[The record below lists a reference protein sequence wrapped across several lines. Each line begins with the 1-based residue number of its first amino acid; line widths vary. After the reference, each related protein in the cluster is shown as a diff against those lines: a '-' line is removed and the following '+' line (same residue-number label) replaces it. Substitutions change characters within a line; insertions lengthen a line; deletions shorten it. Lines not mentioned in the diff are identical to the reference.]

1 MDTQEL
7 QRIKNK
13 YDIIGNDPELNR
25 AIEMAVAV
33 APTDLTVLVTGES
46 GVGKDNIPKII
57 HQNSL
62 RKNAK
67 YFAVNCGAIP
77 EGTIDSEL
85 FGHEKGSFTGAIE
98 ARKGYFEEADGG
110 TLFLDEVGEL
120 PLSSQAKL
128 LRVLQS
134 GEYIRVGS
142 SKVGKTD
149 VRVIAATNVDLYYAV
164 SQGKFRE
171 DLYYR
176 LNAIQIPMP
185 ALRDRKSD
193 IYLLFRK
200 FTSDF
205 SEKYGIRKVG
215 LTHDAIEMLTNY
227 RWPGNIRQLKNIAE
241 TISALE
247 SGRITPGSDRCEINA
262 ETLQRYIPKENG
274 NTLPVRYGSKEAIS
288 DSDKQDIYRA
298 LYALNMEVSNLKKIL
313 ELNGLTHGDRHAGQ
327 ESRALPSAPVTVTP
341 DSYVSKPDETW
352 QHTRDLDID
361 IQEPTVHVGSVVS
374 GDSMAHSQDYV
385 NSKEVAFQNAAENFS
400 ISQAN
405 QDLIRKALEKHG
417 GNRKKAAEEL
427 GISERTLYRKL
438 PPEFRNKKTE
448 E

>member
-1 MDTQEL
+1 MDTQDL
-7 QRIKNK
+7 QKLKNK
-13 YDIIGNDPELNR
+13 YDIIGNDPALNR
-25 AIEMAVAV
+25 ALEMAVAV

-57 HQNSL
+57 HQFSR

-142 SKVGKTD
+142 SKVSKTD
-149 VRVIAATNVDLYYAV
+149 VRVIAATNVNLMYAV
-164 SQGKFRE
+164 SQGKFRA

-176 LNAIQIPMP
+176 LNAIQITMP
-185 ALRDRKSD
+185 ALRDRKED

-205 SEKYGIRKVG
+205 SERYGMSKIT
-215 LTHDAIEMLTNY
+215 LTHDAIELLTKY
-227 RWPGNIRQLKNIAE
+227 RWPGNIRQLQNVAN
-241 TISALE
+241 TVSALE
-247 SGRITPGSDRCEINA
+247 GQRLTPGITRCEVDAGTLASYLPKDETESMPVQYKREGSTINDD
-262 ETLQRYIPKENG
+262 E
-274 NTLPVRYGSKEAIS
+274 
-288 DSDKQDIYRA
+288 KQEIYKA
-298 LYALNMEVSNLKKIL
+298 LYALNAEVNKLKAIVASGNFRQAA
-313 ELNGLTHGDRHAGQ
+313 EPAHDDRK
-327 ESRALPSAPVTVTP
+327 SLAPP
-341 DSYVSKPDETW
+341 AYDMGGSYVSKPEPDW
-352 QHTRDLDID
+352 AADNQDVD
-361 IQEPTVHVGSVVS
+361 IQDHREEVKEAEKLDNCSIEQ
-374 GDSMAHSQDYV
+374 AYQDM
-385 NSKEVAFQNAAENFS
+385 
-400 ISQAN
+400 IH
-405 QDLIRKALEKHG
+405 KALEKYN
-417 GNRKKAAEEL
+417 GNRKKAAKEL
-427 GISERTLYRKL
+427 GISERTLYRKISRDGKDAKAG
-438 PPEFRNKKTE
+438 E
-448 E
+448 

>member
-1 MDTQEL
+1 MDAQEL
-7 QRIKNK
+7 QRLKNK
-13 YDIIGNDPELNR
+13 YDIIGNDAALNR
-25 AIEMAVAV
+25 ALEMAVAV

-57 HQNSL
+57 HQFGR

-110 TLFLDEVGEL
+110 TLFLDEIGEL
-120 PLSSQAKL
+120 PLPSQAKL

-142 SKVGKTD
+142 SKVSKTD
-149 VRVIAATNVDLYYAV
+149 VRVIAATNVNLLYAV

-176 LNAIQIPMP
+176 LNAIQISMP
-185 ALRDRKSD
+185 ALRERKAD

-205 SEKYGIRKVG
+205 SEKYGMSKVT
-215 LTHDAIEMLTNY
+215 LTHDAIELLTNY
-227 RWPGNIRQLKNIAE
+227 RWPGNIRQLKNVAE
-241 TISALE
+241 TVSALE
-247 SGRITPGSDRCEINA
+247 GQRLAPGMGKCEVNAATLSEYLPKDDINA
-262 ETLQRYIPKENG
+262 IPVMYQRNS
-274 NTLPVRYGSKEAIS
+274 GSAMS
-288 DSDKQDIYRA
+288 DDEKQEIYKA
-298 LYALNMEVSNLKKIL
+298 LYGLNAEVNKLKAIIASGNFGNANAPQPAEAAPRTL
-313 ELNGLTHGDRHAGQ
+313 APSYEQGDA
-327 ESRALPSAPVTVTP
+327 
-341 DSYVSKPDETW
+341 YVSKPVNDWSAPEN
-352 QHTRDLDID
+352 DVD
-361 IQEPTVHVGSVVS
+361 IQEPAHHSEAHVEPESS
-374 GDSMAHSQDYV
+374 SD
-385 NSKEVAFQNAAENFS
+385 NLS
-400 ISQAN
+400 ISQKS
-405 QDLIRKALEKHG
+405 QDLIRKALEKYN

-438 PPEFRNKKTE
+438 PPEFRGNKKE
-448 E
+448 D

>member
-1 MDTQEL
+1 MDTQDL
-7 QRIKNK
+7 QKLKNK
-13 YDIIGNDPELNR
+13 YDIIGNDPALNR
-25 AIEMAVAV
+25 ALEMAVAV

-57 HQNSL
+57 HQFSR

-142 SKVGKTD
+142 SKVSKTD
-149 VRVIAATNVDLYYAV
+149 VRVIAATNVNLMYAV
-164 SQGKFRE
+164 SQGKFRA

-176 LNAIQIPMP
+176 LNAIQITMP
-185 ALRDRKSD
+185 ALRDRKED

-205 SEKYGIRKVG
+205 SEKYGMSKIT
-215 LTHDAIEMLTNY
+215 LTHDAIELLTKY
-227 RWPGNIRQLKNIAE
+227 RWPGNIRQLQNVAN
-241 TISALE
+241 TVSALE
-247 SGRITPGSDRCEINA
+247 GQRLAPGLTRCEVDAGTLASYLPKDEAESMPVQYKRDGSTINDD
-262 ETLQRYIPKENG
+262 E
-274 NTLPVRYGSKEAIS
+274 
-288 DSDKQDIYRA
+288 KQEIYKA
-298 LYALNMEVSNLKKIL
+298 LYALNAEVNKLKAIVASGNFRQAAEPVHDDMKTL
-313 ELNGLTHGDRHAGQ
+313 
-327 ESRALPSAPVTVTP
+327 APP
-341 DSYVSKPDETW
+341 AYDMGGSYVSKPEPDW
-352 QHTRDLDID
+352 AADNQDVD
-361 IQEPTVHVGSVVS
+361 IQDHREEVKEAEKLDNCSIEQ
-374 GDSMAHSQDYV
+374 AYQDM
-385 NSKEVAFQNAAENFS
+385 
-400 ISQAN
+400 IH
-405 QDLIRKALEKHG
+405 KALEKYN
-417 GNRKKAAEEL
+417 GNRKKAAKEL
-427 GISERTLYRKL
+427 GISERTLYRKISRDGKDAKAG
-438 PPEFRNKKTE
+438 E
-448 E
+448 

>member
-1 MDTQEL
+1 MDAQEL

-13 YDIIGNDPELNR
+13 YDIIGNDPALNR
-25 AIEMAVAV
+25 ALEIAVAV
-33 APTDLTVLVTGES
+33 APTDLTALITGES
-46 GVGKDNIPKII
+46 GVGKDVIPKII
-57 HQNSL
+57 HQFSR

-110 TLFLDEVGEL
+110 TLFLDEIGEL
-120 PLSSQAKL
+120 PLPSQAKL

-142 SKVGKTD
+142 SKVSKTD
-149 VRVIAATNVDLYYAV
+149 VRVIAATNVNLLHAV

-176 LNAIQIPMP
+176 LNAIQISMP
-185 ALRDRKSD
+185 ALRERKED

-205 SEKYGIRKVG
+205 SEKYNISKIT
-215 LTHDAIEMLTNY
+215 LTHDAIELLTGY

-241 TISALE
+241 TVSALE
-247 SGRITPGSDRCEINA
+247 GQSLTPGMGRCEVNA
-262 ETLQRYIPKENG
+262 ETLSGYLPKDDANFIPVKYQNNG
-274 NTLPVRYGSKEAIS
+274 DSIS
-288 DSDKQDIYRA
+288 NDEKQEIYKA
-298 LYALNMEVSNLKKIL
+298 LYGLNAEVNRLKSIIASGAYPSQSEGHISEQPKVL
-313 ELNGLTHGDRHAGQ
+313 
-327 ESRALPSAPVTVTP
+327 SAPKNDTGDSYLTRPDAEWEKTHDDVDVQDTFVSQPEPHTYEQHQEP
-341 DSYVSKPDETW
+341 DS
-352 QHTRDLDID
+352 
-361 IQEPTVHVGSVVS
+361 
-374 GDSMAHSQDYV
+374 
-385 NSKEVAFQNAAENFS
+385 FS
-400 ISQAN
+400 IARTS
-405 QDLIRKALEKHG
+405 QDLIRKALEKYN

-438 PPEFRNKKTE
+438 PPEYRNLKKE
-448 E
+448 D

>member
-1 MDTQEL
+1 MDTQDL
-7 QRIKNK
+7 QKLKNK
-13 YDIIGNDPELNR
+13 YDIIGNDPALNR
-25 AIEMAVAV
+25 ALEMAVAV

-57 HQNSL
+57 HQFSR

-142 SKVGKTD
+142 SKVSKTD
-149 VRVIAATNVDLYYAV
+149 VRVIAATNVDLMYAV
-164 SQGKFRE
+164 SQGKFRA

-176 LNAIQIPMP
+176 LNAIQITMP
-185 ALRDRKSD
+185 ALRDRKED

-205 SEKYGIRKVG
+205 SEKYGMSKIT
-215 LTHDAIEMLTNY
+215 LTHDAIELLTKY
-227 RWPGNIRQLKNIAE
+227 RWPGNIRQLQNVAN
-241 TISALE
+241 TVSALE
-247 SGRITPGSDRCEINA
+247 GQRLTPGLTRCEVDAGTLASYLPKDETESMPVQYKREGSTINDD
-262 ETLQRYIPKENG
+262 E
-274 NTLPVRYGSKEAIS
+274 
-288 DSDKQDIYRA
+288 KQEIYKA
-298 LYALNMEVSNLKKIL
+298 LYALNAEVNKLKAIVASGNFRQAA
-313 ELNGLTHGDRHAGQ
+313 EPVPDDRK
-327 ESRALPSAPVTVTP
+327 SLAPP
-341 DSYVSKPDETW
+341 AYDMGGSYVSKPEPDW
-352 QHTRDLDID
+352 AADNQDVD
-361 IQEPTVHVGSVVS
+361 IQDHREDVKEAEKLDNCSIEQ
-374 GDSMAHSQDYV
+374 AYQDM
-385 NSKEVAFQNAAENFS
+385 
-400 ISQAN
+400 IH
-405 QDLIRKALEKHG
+405 KALEKYN
-417 GNRKKAAEEL
+417 GNRKKAAKEL
-427 GISERTLYRKL
+427 GISERTLYRKISRDGKDAKAG
-438 PPEFRNKKTE
+438 E
-448 E
+448 

>member
-1 MDTQEL
+1 MDTQDL
-7 QRIKNK
+7 QKLKNK
-13 YDIIGNDPELNR
+13 YDIIGNDPALNR
-25 AIEMAVAV
+25 ALEMAVAV

-57 HQNSL
+57 HQFSR

-142 SKVGKTD
+142 SKVSKTD
-149 VRVIAATNVDLYYAV
+149 VRVIAATNVNLMYAV
-164 SQGKFRE
+164 SQGKFRA

-176 LNAIQIPMP
+176 LNAIQITMP
-185 ALRDRKSD
+185 ALRDRKED

-205 SEKYGIRKVG
+205 SEKYGMSKIT
-215 LTHDAIEMLTNY
+215 LTHDAIELLTKY
-227 RWPGNIRQLKNIAE
+227 RWPGNIRQLQNVAN
-241 TISALE
+241 TVSALE
-247 SGRITPGSDRCEINA
+247 GQRLTPGLTRCEIDA
-262 ETLQRYIPKENG
+262 ATLSSYLPKEDAESM
-274 NTLPVRYGSKEAIS
+274 PVQYKREGSTINDDE
-288 DSDKQDIYRA
+288 KQEIYKA
-298 LYALNMEVSNLKKIL
+298 LYALNAEVNKLKAIVASGNFRQAA
-313 ELNGLTHGDRHAGQ
+313 EPVHDDRKT
-327 ESRALPSAPVTVTP
+327 LAPPTY
-341 DSYVSKPDETW
+341 DMGGSYVSKP
-352 QHTRDLDID
+352 
-361 IQEPTVHVGSVVS
+361 EP
-374 GDSMAHSQDYV
+374 DW
-385 NSKEVAFQNAAENFS
+385 AAD
-400 ISQAN
+400 N
-405 QDLIRKALEKHG
+405 QDVDVQDHREDVKEAEKLDNCSIEQAYQDMIHKALEKYN
-417 GNRKKAAEEL
+417 GNRKKAAKEL
-427 GISERTLYRKL
+427 GISERTLYRKISKDGKDAKAG
-438 PPEFRNKKTE
+438 E
-448 E
+448 

>member
-1 MDTQEL
+1 MDTQDL
-7 QRIKNK
+7 QKLKNK
-13 YDIIGNDPELNR
+13 YDIIGNDPALNR
-25 AIEMAVAV
+25 ALEMAVAV

-57 HQNSL
+57 HQFSR

-142 SKVGKTD
+142 SKVSKTD
-149 VRVIAATNVDLYYAV
+149 VRVIAATNVNLMYAV
-164 SQGKFRE
+164 SQGKFRA

-176 LNAIQIPMP
+176 LNAIQITMP
-185 ALRDRKSD
+185 ALRDRKED

-205 SEKYGIRKVG
+205 SEKYGMSKIT
-215 LTHDAIEMLTNY
+215 LTHDAIELLTKY
-227 RWPGNIRQLKNIAE
+227 RWPGNIRQLQNVAN
-241 TISALE
+241 TVSALE
-247 SGRITPGSDRCEINA
+247 GQRLAPGLTRCEIDA
-262 ETLQRYIPKENG
+262 STLASYLPKEDAESM
-274 NTLPVRYGSKEAIS
+274 PVQYKREGSTINDDE
-288 DSDKQDIYRA
+288 KQEIYKA
-298 LYALNMEVSNLKKIL
+298 LYALNAEVNKLKAIVASGNFRQAA
-313 ELNGLTHGDRHAGQ
+313 ESVHDDRKT
-327 ESRALPSAPVTVTP
+327 LAPP
-341 DSYVSKPDETW
+341 AYDMGGSYVSKPEPDW
-352 QHTRDLDID
+352 AADNQDVD
-361 IQEPTVHVGSVVS
+361 IQDHREEVKEAEKLDNCSIEQ
-374 GDSMAHSQDYV
+374 AYQDM
-385 NSKEVAFQNAAENFS
+385 
-400 ISQAN
+400 IH
-405 QDLIRKALEKHG
+405 KALEKYN
-417 GNRKKAAEEL
+417 GNRKKAAKEL
-427 GISERTLYRKL
+427 GISERTLYRKISKDGKDAKAG
-438 PPEFRNKKTE
+438 E
-448 E
+448 

>member
-1 MDTQEL
+1 MDTQDL
-7 QRIKNK
+7 QKLKNK
-13 YDIIGNDPELNR
+13 YDIIGNDPALNR
-25 AIEMAVAV
+25 ALEMAVAV

-57 HQNSL
+57 HQFSR

-142 SKVGKTD
+142 SKVSKTD
-149 VRVIAATNVDLYYAV
+149 VRVIAATNVNLMYAV
-164 SQGKFRE
+164 SQGKFRA

-176 LNAIQIPMP
+176 LNAIQITMP
-185 ALRDRKSD
+185 ALRDRKED

-205 SEKYGIRKVG
+205 SEKYGMSKIT
-215 LTHDAIEMLTNY
+215 LTHDAIELLTKY
-227 RWPGNIRQLKNIAE
+227 RWPGNIRQLQNVAN
-241 TISALE
+241 TVSALE
-247 SGRITPGSDRCEINA
+247 GQRLAPGLTRCEVDA
-262 ETLQRYIPKENG
+262 ATLASYLPKEEAESM
-274 NTLPVRYGSKEAIS
+274 PVQYKREGSAIN
-288 DSDKQDIYRA
+288 DDEKQEIYKA
-298 LYALNMEVSNLKKIL
+298 LYALNAEVNKLKAIVASGNFRQAA
-313 ELNGLTHGDRHAGQ
+313 EPVHDDRKT
-327 ESRALPSAPVTVTP
+327 LAPP
-341 DSYVSKPDETW
+341 AYDMGGSYVSKPEPDW
-352 QHTRDLDID
+352 AADNQDVD
-361 IQEPTVHVGSVVS
+361 IQDHREEVKEAEKLDNCSIEQ
-374 GDSMAHSQDYV
+374 AYQDM
-385 NSKEVAFQNAAENFS
+385 
-400 ISQAN
+400 IH
-405 QDLIRKALEKHG
+405 KALEKYN
-417 GNRKKAAEEL
+417 GNRKKAAKEL
-427 GISERTLYRKL
+427 GISERTLYRKISKDGKDAKAG
-438 PPEFRNKKTE
+438 E
-448 E
+448 

>member
-1 MDTQEL
+1 MDTQDL
-7 QRIKNK
+7 QKLKNK
-13 YDIIGNDPELNR
+13 YDIIGNDPALNR
-25 AIEMAVAV
+25 ALEMAVAV

-57 HQNSL
+57 HQFSR

-142 SKVGKTD
+142 SKVSKTD
-149 VRVIAATNVDLYYAV
+149 VRVIAATNVNLMYAV
-164 SQGKFRE
+164 SQGKFRA

-176 LNAIQIPMP
+176 LNAIQITMP
-185 ALRDRKSD
+185 ALRDRKED

-205 SEKYGIRKVG
+205 SEKYGMSKIT
-215 LTHDAIEMLTNY
+215 LTHDAIELLTKY
-227 RWPGNIRQLKNIAE
+227 RWPGNIRQLQNVAN
-241 TISALE
+241 TVSALE
-247 SGRITPGSDRCEINA
+247 GQRLAPGLTRCEIDA
-262 ETLQRYIPKENG
+262 ATLSSYLPKEDAESM
-274 NTLPVRYGSKEAIS
+274 PVQYKREGSTINDDE
-288 DSDKQDIYRA
+288 KQEIYKA
-298 LYALNMEVSNLKKIL
+298 LYALNAEVNKLKAIVASGNFRQAA
-313 ELNGLTHGDRHAGQ
+313 EPVHDDRKT
-327 ESRALPSAPVTVTP
+327 LAPP
-341 DSYVSKPDETW
+341 AYDMGGSYVFKP
-352 QHTRDLDID
+352 
-361 IQEPTVHVGSVVS
+361 EP
-374 GDSMAHSQDYV
+374 DW
-385 NSKEVAFQNAAENFS
+385 AAD
-400 ISQAN
+400 N
-405 QDLIRKALEKHG
+405 QDVDVQDHREDVKEAEKLDNCSIEQAYQDMIHKALEKYN
-417 GNRKKAAEEL
+417 GNRKKAAKEL
-427 GISERTLYRKL
+427 GISERTLYRKISKDGKDAKAG
-438 PPEFRNKKTE
+438 E
-448 E
+448 

>member
-1 MDTQEL
+1 MDAQEL

-13 YDIIGNDPELNR
+13 YDIIGNDPALNR
-25 AIEMAVAV
+25 ALEIAVAV
-33 APTDLTVLVTGES
+33 APTDLTALITGES

-57 HQNSL
+57 HQFSL

-120 PLSSQAKL
+120 PLPSQAKL

-142 SKVGKTD
+142 SKVSKTD
-149 VRVIAATNVDLYYAV
+149 VRVIAATNVNLLHAV

-176 LNAIQIPMP
+176 LNAIQISMP
-185 ALRDRKSD
+185 ALRERKED

-205 SEKYGIRKVG
+205 SEKYNISKIS
-215 LTHDAIEMLTNY
+215 LTHDAIELLTSY

-241 TISALE
+241 TVSALE
-247 SGRITPGSDRCEINA
+247 GQRLSPGMGRCEVDATTLAGYLPKDDVNSVPVKYQNAGDGISNDEKQEIYKALYGLNA
-262 ETLQRYIPKENG
+262 EVNRLKSIIAS
-274 NTLPVRYGSKEAIS
+274 GSYHTQPETRMPEQPNKALAAHAD
-288 DSDKQDIYRA
+288 DSA
-298 LYALNMEVSNLKKIL
+298 
-313 ELNGLTHGDRHAGQ
+313 
-327 ESRALPSAPVTVTP
+327 
-341 DSYVSKPDETW
+341 DSYLTRPDVDWER
-352 QHTRDLDID
+352 TRDDID
-361 IQEPTVHVGSVVS
+361 VQDTFESQTEHHS
-374 GDSMAHSQDYV
+374 GERVAEQDT
-385 NSKEVAFQNAAENFS
+385 FS
-400 ISQAN
+400 ISKVS
-405 QDLIRKALEKHG
+405 QDLIRKALEKHN

-438 PPEFRNKKTE
+438 PQEFRNLKKE
-448 E
+448 D